1 MDYSSTICIGTQ
13 TGQDPLCEWTTSN
26 PYIVT
31 VNNFNGKYNLPSGT
45 SATVK
50 QRYGTNTFEII
61 EYELPNKGCLEVS
74 SDTTL
79 NFYQKVMVDASAGEV
94 VLTLP
99 LSTGSGMA
107 GSEYEVK
114 KIDASVNNVIVSGTG
129 TDTVDGQTTY
139 TISNQYEAAKFV
151 ACGTDQWFV
160 F

>member
-1 MDYSSTICIGTQ
+1 
-13 TGQDPLCEWTTSN
+13 
-26 PYIVT
+26 
-31 VNNFNGKYNLPSGT
+31 
-45 SATVK
+45 
-50 QRYGTNTFEII
+50 
-61 EYELPNKGCLEVS
+61 
-74 SDTTL
+74 
-79 NFYQKVMVDASAGEV
+79 MVDASAGEV
-94 VLTLP
+94 VLALP